1 MPQGLLVKA
10 ISGFYYVQ
18 DGDVVRQCR
27 ARGVF
32 KKNGIAPLV
41 GDRVVFTAIGGKEGV
56 VEEVLPR
63 TNELVRPP
71 VANLDQSV
79 LTFSVKEPDFNSKLL
94 DRMLV
99 QVERI
104 GLPAVIIFTK
114 TDLLDD
120 PSVIEGWMKT
130 YRDMGYQTAAVS
142 TVQHQGIE
150 QVRELLQ
157 GKLSGLAGN
166 SGVGKSSLLNLLLPE
181 LNLNV
186 GEISQKLGRGRHTT
200 RHSEIFRLFEDT
212 YVIDTP
218 GFATLEFTELQPERL
233 SECFRDIWGVSHEC
247 KYRRCLHGNE
257 DGCAVRPAAESGRID
272 KGRYAN
278 YLEFLAEVK
287 EAKEWRY

>member
-1 MPQGLLVKA
+1 MPQGLLIKA

-18 DGDVVRQCR
+18 EGDVVRQCR

-32 KKNGIAPLV
+32 KKNGITPLV
-41 GDRVVFTAIGGKEGV
+41 GDRVVFEPIGSKEGV

-63 TNELVRPP
+63 KNELVRPP
-71 VANLDQSV
+71 VANLDQAV

-104 GLPAVIIFTK
+104 GLPAAIIFTK
-114 TDLLDD
+114 ADLVDD
-120 PSVIEGWMKT
+120 PAIVERWMQP
-130 YRDMGYQTAAVS
+130 YRDMGYLTAAVS
-142 TVQHQGIE
+142 VRSEQGLAE
-150 QVRELLQ
+150 VRDLLQ

-166 SGVGKSSLLNLLLPE
+166 SGVGKSSLLNRLLPD

-200 RHSEIFRLFEDT
+200 RHSEIYRLFEDT

-218 GFATLEFTELQPERL
+218 GFSTLEFAELEPERL
-233 SECFRDIWGVSHEC
+233 AECFRDIWDISHDC
-247 KYRRCLHGNE
+247 KYRGCLHESE
-257 DGCAVRPAAESGRID
+257 DGCAVRTAAESGKLN
-272 KGRYAN
+272 KGRYAH

>member
-1 MPQGLLVKA
+1 MPEGLLIKA

-32 KKNGIAPLV
+32 KKNGITPLV
-41 GDRVVFTAIGGKEGV
+41 GDRVVFTPIGGKEGV

-63 TNELVRPP
+63 TSELVRPP
-71 VANLDQSV
+71 VANLDQTV
-79 LTFSVKEPDFNSKLL
+79 FTFSVKEPDFNSKLL

-104 GLPAVIIFTK
+104 GLSAVIIFTK
-114 TDLLDD
+114 IDLLDD
-120 PSVIEGWMKT
+120 PSVIAGWMQP

-142 TVQHQGIE
+142 VVQGQGIE

-166 SGVGKSSLLNLLLPE
+166 SGVGKSSLLNALLPE

-218 GFATLEFTELQPERL
+218 GFSTLEFTELEPERL
-233 SECFRDIWGVSHEC
+233 SECFRDIWDVSHEC
-247 KYRRCLHGNE
+247 KYRGCLHESE

-272 KGRYAN
+272 KDRYAH